1 MSENSSNFL
10 DYGIAALI
18 IKNGKYLLIKNSRK
32 EMFGC
37 WTPPNGQCETCDQ
50 GEKDCVIREVLEKVN
65 LNVKPIKKIWT
76 AKGDTKVKTISFW
89 LVEVIDGKI
98 KINKRKSSNYDWFS
112 LNEIM
117 KLKLYPATKHFF
129 QLLQENKVK
138 I

>member
-1 MSENSSNFL
+1 MSKNSSNFL
-10 DYGIAALI
+10 DYGITALI

-37 WTPPNGQCETCDQ
+37 WTPPNGQCEVCDQ
-50 GEKDCVIREVLEKVN
+50 QEKDCDIREVLEKVN
-65 LNVKPIKKIWT
+65 LNVKPIKKLWIT
-76 AKGDTKVKTISFW
+76 KGDTKVNTLSFW
-89 LVEVIDGKI
+89 LVELIDGKI
-98 KINKRKSSNYDWFS
+98 KIDKRKSSNYDWFS

-129 QLLQENKVK
+129 QLIKKNKVK